1 METEKRD
8 RMTEKRYFKREWE
21 EEYYIFDSYTI
32 SEKEFDEKV
41 EYEDY
46 QAFADSMT
54 GEEVI
59 DRLNKYNK
67 EYLDCHNDVLRLEKE
82 NDELKQQLRTKY
94 IVNKQYEELQRVKQ
108 ENRELK
114 KENKQ
119 LKQLIKKTLE
129 TTPIEHTLAIEL
141 KNSVRELYD

>member
-1 METEKRD
+1 
-8 RMTEKRYFKREWE
+8 MTEKRYFKRMWE
-21 EEYYIFDSYTI
+21 DEYYIFDSYTI

-54 GEEVI
+54 GEEVT

-82 NDELKQQLRTKY
+82 NE
-94 IVNKQYEELQRVKQ
+94 
-108 ENRELK
+108 
-114 KENKQ
+114 Q
-119 LKQLIKKTLE
+119 LKQKLKFFNELNKPYGDIIKENEQLKSENNLLRTNVKKLSDDVKYLAKLE
-129 TTPIEHTLAIEL
+129 
-141 KNSVRELYD
+141 

>member
-1 METEKRD
+1 
-8 RMTEKRYFKREWE
+8 MTEKRYFKRMWE
-21 EEYYIFDSYTI
+21 GEYYIFDSYTI

-54 GEEVI
+54 GEEVT

-82 NDELKQQLRTKY
+82 KELIARVL
-94 IVNKQYEELQRVKQ
+94 NEELNKSNIPVWKHEYIKDLAHKLGVK
-108 ENRELK
+108 L
-114 KENKQ
+114 
-119 LKQLIKKTLE
+119 
-129 TTPIEHTLAIEL
+129 
-141 KNSVRELYD
+141 